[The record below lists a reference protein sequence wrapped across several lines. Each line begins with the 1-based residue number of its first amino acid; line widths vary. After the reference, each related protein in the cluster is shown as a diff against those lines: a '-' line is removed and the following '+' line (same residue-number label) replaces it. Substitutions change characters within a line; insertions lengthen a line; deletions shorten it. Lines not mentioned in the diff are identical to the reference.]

1 MAIARALSGVEIVS
15 IDSMQVYRGMDVG
28 TAKPTLAER
37 AEVPH
42 HLIDIADPSE
52 DFTVVRFREACDSAL
67 AEIEARGNQALM
79 VGGTGLYVRAVIDR
93 LEPPGEWPV
102 IRAELEAETDV
113 GALHARLDALDPL
126 AASRMTN
133 TNRRRIVRALE
144 VSLGSG
150 KPFSSFG
157 PGLGTYGAT
166 GVTQVGLR
174 MPRETRSAQIR
185 RRFDAQL
192 AAGFLDEVAALAA
205 REQPLSRTAAQALGY
220 RELLAHV
227 RGEMGLDEAVDLAIT
242 RTRQFAVR
250 QERWFRRDPRIV
262 WVDAEANPL
271 EEVLTLLGD
280 SSRCT

>member
-1 MAIARALSGVEIVS
+1 
-15 IDSMQVYRGMDVG
+15 MQVYRGMDIG
-28 TAKPTLAER
+28 TAKPTAVER

-42 HLIDIADPSE
+42 HLIDVADPSE
-52 DFTVVRFREACDSAL
+52 DFTVVRFREACDEAL
-67 AEIEARGNQALM
+67 AAIEARGNQAVL

-93 LEPPGEWPV
+93 LEPPGEWPA
-102 IRAELEAETDV
+102 IRSELEAEPDV
-113 GALHARLDALDPL
+113 TALHVRLEAIDPL
-126 AASRMTN
+126 AASRMTS

-157 PGLGTYGAT
+157 PGLTTYGAT

-174 MPRETRSAQIR
+174 MPRDTLSARIRS
-185 RRFDAQL
+185 RFDAQL
-192 AAGFLDEVAALAA
+192 AAGFVDEVAGLAA
-205 REQPLSRTAAQALGY
+205 REKPLSRTASQALGY

-227 RGEMGLDEAVDLAIT
+227 RGDVGLDEAVDLAIT

-262 WVDAEANPL
+262 WVDATEQANPL
-271 EEVLTLLGD
+271 EEVLSLLGD